1 MVKLEAG
8 SSSVFETPNI
18 LLSASNPSLFDS
30 YFPSSSTTSFPNS
43 TITSTTTA
51 ANHTAISSVS
61 GSNKATA
68 VSVGSFTNGS
78 RTTSDFDLLP
88 SSGLF
93 QSSFI
98 DDDEPKREK
107 KGFAMHHFTNNV
119 NDLNMEDDHIDN
131 LIDINLKHDFFPK
144 LMDEDDNFANH
155 VKAANMLSSAL
166 LDIMKNI
173 HSLNYKITHHKYVL
187 PTEFF
192 GLHLLII
199 PPPQIDNRDV
209 AASQIMEKQSKLKEN
224 LKLIETKLEKIEKE
238 IEQKD
243 SYAIH
248 TSSSTLTATSPENFG
263 FSDINCGMGLNNC
276 SFAVSSQASTSH
288 KTSFPGSFFESSHI
302 LPSDI
307 PFSATSGS
315 LESQTLSSLN
325 NFPAVPPP
333 SLTLPSPSNVDTS
346 SFYSGLL
353 DNNRLL
359 TSSSSAGQSQLLASF
374 NDSSNAST
382 TYKNETSLAQGESLS
397 KSQLSLSL
405 SSTQMHPPS
414 LARLFIP
421 PGTYSNS
428 NDDQE
433 IIQTQRPSMTH
444 EYLPANLSDAEIKL
458 ELAYHYKDLSTAR
471 EIVMSLM

>member
-30 YFPSSSTTSFPNS
+30 YFPSSNVTSFPNS

-93 QSSFI
+93 QSTFI

-107 KGFAMHHFTNNV
+107 KGFPMHHFPSNE

-131 LIDINLKHDFFPK
+131 LIGINLKHDFFPK
-144 LMDEDDNFANH
+144 LMDEDDNFASH

-187 PTEFF
+187 PTEFLAF
-192 GLHLLII
+192 ICLFIFPH
-199 PPPQIDNRDV
+199 IDNRDV

-288 KTSFPGSFFESSHI
+288 KTSFPGSFFESNQI

-325 NFPAVPPP
+325 NFPVVPPP
-333 SLTLPSPSNVDTS
+333 SLPLPSPSNVDTS

-353 DNNRLL
+353 DNKLL

-374 NDSSNAST
+374 NDSSNTST
-382 TYKNETSLAQGESLS
+382 TYKNETSFAQGESLS